1 MKYLPDQEYR
11 KIINSMPIFCI
22 DFLITWEKQ
31 YLLLQRK
38 EEPLKND
45 YWVVG
50 GRLLFKETIK
60 DAAKRIQERE
70 IGRYFSKFKEIGFS
84 NYFFP
89 SKQGSKATH
98 TPAILY
104 KISVSKKFDPIV
116 DRQHNNF
123 IWSNKVP
130 KELIKQTTFFE
141 PQNFKEN

>member
-1 MKYLPDQEYR
+1 MTYLPDQEYR

-89 SKQGSKATH
+89 SKPGSKATH

>member
-1 MKYLPDQEYR
+1 MTYLPDQEYR

-89 SKQGSKATH
+89 SKPGSKATH

-104 KISVSKKFDPIV
+104 KISVS
-116 DRQHNNF
+116 
-123 IWSNKVP
+123 
-130 KELIKQTTFFE
+130 
-141 PQNFKEN
+141 

>member
-1 MKYLPDQEYR
+1 MNYLPDQEYK
-11 KIINSMPIFCI
+11 KIINLMPIFCI

-50 GRLLFKETIK
+50 GRLFFKETIK
-60 DAAKRIQERE
+60 DAAKRIQKRE

-89 SKQGSKATH
+89 SKPGSKATH

-104 KISVSKKFDPIV
+104 KITVTKKFDPIV

-123 IWSNKVP
+123 IWSNKIP

>member
-1 MKYLPDQEYR
+1 MNYLPDQEYK

-50 GRLLFKETIK
+50 GRLFFKETIK
-60 DAAKRIQERE
+60 DAAKRIQKRE

-89 SKQGSKATH
+89 SKPGSKATH

-104 KISVSKKFDPIV
+104 KISVTKKFDPIV

-123 IWSNKVP
+123 IWSNKIP

>member
-89 SKQGSKATH
+89 SKPGSKATH

-104 KISVSKKFDPIV
+104 KISVTKKFDPIV

-123 IWSNKVP
+123 IWSNKIP

>member
-89 SKQGSKATH
+89 SKPGSKATH

>member
-1 MKYLPDQEYR
+1 MNYLPDQEYK
-11 KIINSMPIFCI
+11 KIINLMPIFCI
-22 DFLITWEKQ
+22 DFLITWKKQ

-50 GRLLFKETIK
+50 GRLFFKETIK

-89 SKQGSKATH
+89 SKPGSKATH
-98 TPAILY
+98 TPTILY
-104 KISVSKKFDPIV
+104 KISVTKKFDPIV

-123 IWSNKVP
+123 IWSNKIP

>member
-60 DAAKRIQERE
+60 DAAKELGERNWE
-70 IGRYFSKFKEIGFS
+70 IFFK
-84 NYFFP
+84 
-89 SKQGSKATH
+89 
-98 TPAILY
+98 
-104 KISVSKKFDPIV
+104 V
-116 DRQHNNF
+116 
-123 IWSNKVP
+123 
-130 KELIKQTTFFE
+130 
-141 PQNFKEN
+141 

>member
-1 MKYLPDQEYR
+1 MNYLPDQEYK
-11 KIINSMPIFCI
+11 KIINLMPIFCI

-50 GRLLFKETIK
+50 GRLFFKETIK
-60 DAAKRIQERE
+60 DAAKRIQKRE

-89 SKQGSKATH
+89 SKPGSKATH

-104 KISVSKKFDPIV
+104 KISVTKKFDPIV

-123 IWSNKVP
+123 IWSNKIP

>member
-1 MKYLPDQEYR
+1 MNYLPDQEYK
-11 KIINSMPIFCI
+11 KIINLMPIFCI

-50 GRLLFKETIK
+50 GRLFFKETIK

-89 SKQGSKATH
+89 SKPGSKATH

-104 KISVSKKFDPIV
+104 KISVTKKFDPIV

-123 IWSNKVP
+123 IWSNKIP